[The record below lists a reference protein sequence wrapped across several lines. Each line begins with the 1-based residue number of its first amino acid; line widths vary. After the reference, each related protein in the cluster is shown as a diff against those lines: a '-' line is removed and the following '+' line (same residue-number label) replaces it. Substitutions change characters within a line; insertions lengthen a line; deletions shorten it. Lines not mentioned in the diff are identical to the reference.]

1 MVDKFGGYVERLRAG
16 ETRKAVAERAG
27 ISAEYLRQI
36 ERLGKI
42 PRQDKLLA
50 LAKALDQEPKEF
62 LYRALEE
69 RNDEAARALQSVRP
83 RFPRLRQT
91 LLDRLRGQGRDL
103 VAEDLVSLELA
114 PQERLALLVW
124 AGIHLMDVEGLEPE
138 AARARAKQLLGRPE
152 FVDETLADYVARNI
166 VAWEVDPQT
175 GQQTYQVASARV
187 EEILEQMVEFLFPAG
202 GSINGKNAALAREIA
217 ELLEDEEFAALFH
230 NLKSYRKL
238 SERDKSDIRS
248 LWEIAGTMVKER
260 LGRAQSREVA

>member
-1 MVDKFGGYVERLRAG
+1 MAEKFGAYLERLRGG
-16 ETRKAVAERAG
+16 ETRKSVAARAG
-27 ISAEYLRQI
+27 ISSEYLRQI

-42 PRQDKLLA
+42 PQQDKLLA
-50 LAKALDQEPKEF
+50 LARALDQEPKEF

-69 RNDEAARALQSVRP
+69 RNDEAARALQSVKP
-83 RFPRLRQT
+83 RFPRLRQA
-91 LLDRLRGQGRDL
+91 LLARLRGQGREQ
-103 VAEDLVSLELA
+103 VAADLVSLELA

-124 AGIHLMDVEGLEPE
+124 AGIHLMDIEGLEPE
-138 AARARAKQLLGRPE
+138 AARARAKQLLVRPE
-152 FVDETLADYVARNI
+152 FVDEVLADYIARNL
-166 VAWEVDPQT
+166 VSWEVDSEI

-238 SERDKSDIRS
+238 SERDKADIRS
-248 LWEIAGTMVKER
+248 LWEVAGTMVKER
-260 LGRAQSREVA
+260 LGRTQAKEAS